1 MAPCAY
7 NAVARSVMAT
17 PTLVQ
22 IQNIHIV
29 YSHHVHLGRWTGRVA
44 CDMKE
49 AAHAGSN
56 DIVAPSLRIGTTLA
70 ETFARQ
76 LGQTRESYFTC
87 YGAIDETGV
96 EGGQRLITEA

>member
-1 MAPCAY
+1 MHTMLLPDPSW
-7 NAVARSVMAT
+7 RHPPWFTSGIFT
-17 PTLVQ
+17 WL
-22 IQNIHIV
+22 IHF
-29 YSHHVHLGRWTGRVA
+29 HLGWWTGRVA

>member
-17 PTLVQ
+17 PTFVPEYSLFYS
-22 IQNIHIV
+22 IHF
-29 YSHHVHLGRWTGRVA
+29 HLGGWTSRVA

-56 DIVAPSLRIGTTLA
+56 DIVAPSLRIGTTFA

-76 LGQTRESYFTC
+76 LGQTRESSFTC
-87 YGAIDETGV
+87 YGAIDETRV
-96 EGGQRLITEA
+96 EGGQLLITEA

>member
-17 PTLVQ
+17 PTFVQ
-22 IQNIHIV
+22 IQTIHIV
-29 YSHHVHLGRWTGRVA
+29 DSNLFHLGRWTSRVA

-49 AAHAGSN
+49 AAHAGSHH
-56 DIVAPSLRIGTTLA
+56 IIASSLRVRTTLA
-70 ETFARQ
+70 ETFAHQ
-76 LGQTRESYFTC
+76 FEQTWESSFTC

-96 EGGQRLITEA
+96 EGRQLLITEA

>member
-17 PTLVQ
+17 PTFVPEYSLFYS
-22 IQNIHIV
+22 IHF
-29 YSHHVHLGRWTGRVA
+29 HLGGWTSRVA

-49 AAHAGSN
+49 AAHAGSHH
-56 DIVAPSLRIGTTLA
+56 IIASSLRVRTTLA
-70 ETFARQ
+70 ETFAHQ
-76 LGQTRESYFTC
+76 FEQTWESSFTC

-96 EGGQRLITEA
+96 EGGQLLITEA